1 MSKILRLAATRP
13 AVRNQT
19 MHILSGI
26 GALVLILSTA
36 APTLAEESC
45 RLFDKKSFP
54 QGNVWFRLTPDT
66 DRKVPETSQD
76 TAMDVQSELLIF
88 GIRPD
93 GVLVQNKQSR
103 FPRVLSWKQLSRNEI
118 SLDGRRT
125 WRPGCAA

>member
-1 MSKILRLAATRP
+1 MR
-13 AVRNQT
+13 
-19 MHILSGI
+19 ILSGI
-26 GALVLILSTA
+26 GVLVVILSAA

-45 RLFDKKSFP
+45 LLFDKESFP
-54 QGNVWFRLTPDT
+54 SGNVWFRLTPDP
-66 DRKVPETSQD
+66 DRKVPEASLD
-76 TAMDVQSELLIF
+76 TTMDVQSELLIF

-125 WRPGCAA
+125 WRSGCAV